1 MSAAPYS
8 DEINRGYEI
17 LKRHLIDVGLWNRI
31 EKKYEIDPL
40 FSHPLFNDHFGGIE
54 FDVKVKKIDSRWH
67 IVYTKKDLFNMFTE
81 TKVSSRSLW
90 DIGYEDLLNILFSVT
105 QELRKE
111 EEKLLKKAIR
121 ESEYRK
127 AAKRMHYFLDD
138 D

>member
-54 FDVKVKKIDSRWH
+54 FDVKVKNIDSRWH
-67 IVYTKKDLFNMFTE
+67 IVYTKKDLFIMFTE
-81 TKVSSRSLW
+81 TKVSSQSLW

>member
-31 EKKYEIDPL
+31 SQKQEIDPL
-40 FSHPLFNDHFGGIE
+40 FSHPFFNDHHGGVE
-54 FDVKVKKIDSRWH
+54 FDLKMKDIDSRWH
-67 IVYTKKDLFNMFTE
+67 IVYTRKDLFNMLTE
-81 TKVSSRSLW
+81 TSISSQSVW
-90 DIGYEDLLNILFSVT
+90 DIGYDDLINILYSVT

-111 EEKLLKKAIR
+111 EEKLLKQAIR